1 MSKEELDLMIK
12 NEEVKINKQLL
23 EKQRDREKINKL
35 QRQLYKFL
43 EQVEEKKDDVI
54 METKKEK
61 TLLEMAEDIGKVKK
75 EKRMKPAR
83 VIEIIESEYVVPYDE
98 KYDKILHYA
107 QKYKIKFFEAGRRK
121 NYKDLAHDIHE
132 FELKNKKKLLN
143 KGLDKEYK
151 EFGMYIKSI

>member
-43 EQVEEKKDDVI
+43 EQAEEKKDDMI
-54 METKKEK
+54 KETKKEK
-61 TLLEMAEDIGKVKK
+61 TLLEIAEDIGKVKK
-75 EKRMKPAR
+75 EKKMKPAR

-132 FELKNKKKLLN
+132 FELKNKNKLL
-143 KGLDKEYK
+143 KQPLDKEYK

>member
-43 EQVEEKKDDVI
+43 EQAEEKKDDMI
-54 METKKEK
+54 KETKKEK

-75 EKRMKPAR
+75 EKKMKPAR

-132 FELKNKKKLLN
+132 FELKNKNKLL
-143 KGLDKEYK
+143 KQPLDKEYK